1 MTAAAAAALVARGED
16 GTDWAAYRAMTD
28 EEIDR
33 QIAADPDAA
42 PEADAAWFAA
52 AARAA
57 GSRKAAKRQAI
68 AFKVDP
74 DVLAFFKR
82 EGPGYQTRMH
92 AVLRAY
98 VDHQRGRA
106 R

>member
-1 MTAAAAAALVARGED
+1 MTAEEARRLVARGED
-16 GTDWAAYRAMTD
+16 GTDWTALRAMPD

-42 PEADAAWFAA
+42 PEADEAWFAV

-57 GSRKAAKRQAI
+57 AQRKGAKRQAI

-98 VDHQRGRA
+98 VDHQRR
-106 R
+106 RDR

>member
-1 MTAAAAAALVARGED
+1 MTAEEARQLVARGED
-16 GTDWAAYRAMTD
+16 GTDWGALRAMTD

-33 QIAADPDAA
+33 QIAEDPDAA
-42 PEADAAWFAA
+42 PEADDAWFAA

-57 GSRKAAKRQAI
+57 AQRKGAKRQAI

-82 EGPGYQTRMH
+82 DGPGYQTRMH

-98 VDHQRGRA
+98 VDHRRGHGR
-106 R
+106 